1 MNKEPIEII
10 CRSSKLTDIP
20 AVGERITLS
29 CLKHNDIQYTG
40 KEELEEHIFLCEEN
54 IKQAE
59 ERAKNPQPKN
69 TNTGKSRYSAMYAE
83 VDGKVVGWT
92 VTHELQESE
101 KLVPDADIELDR
113 IAVLPEY
120 QSKGVGRVLWTAM
133 IDKMK
138 QNNQSVLQLWVVVAG
153 PEDENGVRGKGNENA
168 INFYLRQGCKFVDKT
183 RQYKSTRGIPESKLC
198 VSRGLVL
205 NINSVKEK

>member
-1 MNKEPIEII
+1 MNKEQLKII
-10 CRSSKLTDIP
+10 CRSSKPTDIP
-20 AVGERITLS
+20 AVGERIGLA

-40 KEELEEHIFLCEEN
+40 KEELEEQIFWREEN
-54 IKQAE
+54 IRQAE

-69 TNTGKSRYSAMYAE
+69 TNTGKSRYSAIYAE

-92 VTHELQESE
+92 VTHELQETE

-120 QSKGVGRVLWTAM
+120 QSKGVGYALWTAM